1 MNITIINDCNDPN
14 DSARQVIRVKSLFKT
29 QPTFIA
35 VKNELE
41 ASGNIIDAIDANENK
56 KGVIIVNV
64 APRGGKGKKFKNGTP
79 FGYFWYKKILI
90 VSSIDGLT
98 LSLVNKLKMTKFI
111 NILDT
116 EESLNILADK
126 KYIKQEQISY
136 IKNSQFRS
144 FDFEPRVAYYL
155 WKNKSIKS
163 KKISIGE
170 ISDVP
175 KAIWWVDNFGNCK
188 TTVFAKEYNLKF
200 GNFLKTNFGKLKYY
214 KRLKDVPD
222 KKPAIITGSSGL
234 GKNRFLEV
242 VIQGKNAAKY

>member
-1 MNITIINDCNDPN
+1 
-14 DSARQVIRVKSLFKT
+14 
-29 QPTFIA
+29 
-35 VKNELE
+35 
-41 ASGNIIDAIDANENK
+41 
-56 KGVIIVNV
+56 
-64 APRGGKGKKFKNGTP
+64 
-79 FGYFWYKKILI
+79 
-90 VSSIDGLT
+90 
-98 LSLVNKLKMTKFI
+98 MTKFI

-242 VIQGKNAAKY
+242 VIQGKNAAKYFNLSSGNCKIKEINVK